1 MYALHALNVQSVCNV
16 YNVHSACKM
25 YYVKNVCRVWAQYI
39 QWGCMTPGEEARAT
53 PAQQCWH
60 AWPQENKH
68 KRRLP
73 GNVGTHGL
81 RRAST
86 SDARLTF
93 HGPMTSGEKHKRRL
107 PGNVGTHGLRRAST
121 SDARLTFHGLMT
133 SGGKHKR
140 LLLENFGMRDP
151 RREA

>member
-86 SDARLTF
+86 SDARLTL
-93 HGPMTSGEKHKRRL
+93 HGPMTSGEQAQATLAWQCRNAWPQESKHKRR
-107 PGNVGTHGLRRAST
+107 PPDFPRTHDL
-121 SDARLTFHGLMT
+121 
-133 SGGKHKR
+133 
-140 LLLENFGMRDP
+140 
-151 RREA
+151 RREAQATPAGKFWHA

>member
-39 QWGCMTPGEEARAT
+39 QWGCMAPGEEAQAT

-60 AWPQENKH
+60 AWPQEN
-68 KRRLP
+68 
-73 GNVGTHGL
+73 
-81 RRAST
+81 
-86 SDARLTF
+86 
-93 HGPMTSGEKHKRRL
+93 KHKRRL